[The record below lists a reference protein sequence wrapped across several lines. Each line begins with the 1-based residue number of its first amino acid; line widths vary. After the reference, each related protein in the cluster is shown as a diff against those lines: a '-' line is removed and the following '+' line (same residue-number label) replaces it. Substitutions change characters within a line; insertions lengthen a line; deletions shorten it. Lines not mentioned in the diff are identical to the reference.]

1 MDKILSVSV
10 KLEWPTLGL
19 IFTCYTLWLGAGFWL
34 SNYSYSLSFTVMA
47 ILAAFHSSLSHEA
60 VHGHPFQKPW
70 LNEAL
75 VFLPLSL
82 FYPYRRYANTHRL
95 HHRDA
100 RITDPFDDP
109 ESYYLTRC
117 NYEQMPPYQRNLFRI
132 NNSLLGRITI
142 GPWLMLI
149 TFFISEFRLIRV
161 NAKGIRLSWL
171 LHLLGAGIVVFLI
184 SLMGIPLW
192 LYALTVCW
200 PAFSIISIRSF
211 AEHRWHETPSGR
223 TIIVERSPLSLLF
236 LNNNLHLVHHNHPQA
251 PWYELPKLY
260 WESRDYWHQQN
271 GAYVFENY
279 FALWRLWGIKPKEP
293 VIHPAYKD

>member
-10 KLEWPTLGL
+10 KLECPKLGL

-60 VHGHPFQKPW
+60 VHGHPFQKPC

-117 NYEQMPPYQRNLFRI
+117 NYE
-132 NNSLLGRITI
+132 
-142 GPWLMLI
+142 
-149 TFFISEFRLIRV
+149 
-161 NAKGIRLSWL
+161 
-171 LHLLGAGIVVFLI
+171 
-184 SLMGIPLW
+184 
-192 LYALTVCW
+192 
-200 PAFSIISIRSF
+200 
-211 AEHRWHETPSGR
+211 
-223 TIIVERSPLSLLF
+223 
-236 LNNNLHLVHHNHPQA
+236 
-251 PWYELPKLY
+251 
-260 WESRDYWHQQN
+260 
-271 GAYVFENY
+271 
-279 FALWRLWGIKPKEP
+279 
-293 VIHPAYKD
+293 